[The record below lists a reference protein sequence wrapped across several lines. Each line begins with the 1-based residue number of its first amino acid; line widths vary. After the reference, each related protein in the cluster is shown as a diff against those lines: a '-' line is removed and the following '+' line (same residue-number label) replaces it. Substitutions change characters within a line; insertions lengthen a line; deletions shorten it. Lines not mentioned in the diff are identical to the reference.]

1 MLVKAALSISGALLL
16 ITSLFDPHASHGA
29 RIGNAPVFTSDGK
42 LKLPAD
48 YREWAY
54 VSTGLGMSYR
64 DNNVGRQPVFDNVF
78 VQRDA
83 YRDFIR
89 TRVWPNRTMFIL
101 ELRHA
106 SDHGSILK
114 DGRFQ
119 SDVASVEASVKDASR
134 FANTWAYFDFGA
146 GRTEA
151 SPLPDAECFAC
162 HRQNGAVDNT
172 FIQFYPTLLK
182 AIAPAETRAPA
193 RR

>member
-1 MLVKAALSISGALLL
+1 MLVRTAFSISGAILL
-16 ITSLFDPHASHGA
+16 ISSLFNPGASFGA
-29 RIGNAPVFTSDGK
+29 RIGSAPVFTSDGK
-42 LKLPAD
+42 LRLPAD
-48 YREWAY
+48 YRDWTY

-64 DNNVGRQPVFDNVF
+64 DNNGGRQPVFDNVF

-83 YRDFIR
+83 YRSFIR
-89 TRVWPNRTMFIL
+89 TRVWPNGTMFIL

-119 SDVASVEASVKDASR
+119 SDLASVEASVKDARR
-134 FANTWAYFDFGA
+134 FPNKWAYFDFGLN
-146 GRTEA
+146 GTEA

-182 AIAPAETRAPA
+182 AIGPPETRPPA